1 MTLQFEC
8 LWLKVLC
15 ISYILQISDF
25 GLSKWKDYSRSH
37 TSAGMTLGT
46 PSHISPEQWK
56 DIRCP
61 PNDETD
67 VYSFG
72 ILLWEMFT
80 EEGAYEG
87 RGGKPVEY
95 YILHLLTLS

>member
-1 MTLQFEC
+1 MDEIF
-8 LWLKVLC
+8 VN
-15 ISYILQISDF
+15 IIQISDF

-37 TSAGMTLGT
+37 TSAGMTQGT

-56 DIRCP
+56 DINCP
-61 PNDETD
+61 PNDKTD

-80 EEGAYEG
+80 EEEAYKG
-87 RGGKPVEY
+87 RRGKLVGY
-95 YILHLLTLS
+95 RILDFFVI